1 MSFAIRN
8 TSYTVWFWIIFSI
21 TSLCGI
27 AFSMHYFSRAF
38 PLVSVDLTMNRA
50 QALEK
55 ASLNAHELKIG
66 PESFQQAALFHTDE
80 LAKLY
85 IEFEAGDANTF
96 KDIVSRHIYEPY
108 VWQVR
113 HFAQGSKHE
122 ATFIF
127 TPSGQKYGF
136 LEVIPET
143 TSGAALASHEAQKIA
158 QTGASEQWG
167 INFSDYKLVD
177 ASQEVM
183 LSKRVDHAFTYEKNN
198 EHIGKATYRLRLV
211 VRGDKL
217 SEILPFVKVPE
228 EFIARYTELRS
239 ANQGIAMIAGGI
251 FLLVYL
257 LGGCGFGLAFLVR
270 NRSAL
275 WKPALVAAFVVSALN
290 FLANLNQMP
299 LLWMHYP
306 TALGMNQFL
315 LKNLIIYI
323 FGFLVS
329 VAMLSVIFVTSEGLT
344 RKGFKA
350 HPQLWKVW
358 KSCAASS
365 YEIVGR
371 TAGGYLLVGFMLAF
385 IVALYSF
392 SIRYLGW
399 WIPSD
404 HLTNPNILATYFPWL
419 NAVASSLHAGF
430 MEECGFRALPI
441 AAAAIL
447 GNRFGKRSWWI
458 AGAVVLQAFVFGA
471 MHATYPALPA
481 YARLIELIIPSF
493 MFAVVYLRYG
503 LLPVIITHA
512 VFDLVLFSI
521 PLFVTE
527 AAGAWINQIFV
538 IMIGLV
544 PAIIV
549 LMAIIRK
556 GGMHK
561 LSEDYSNASWQP
573 VVSTVAYSSSIT
585 EPIFTTTVSHKAR
598 RILFT
603 ITALIGVIGFM
614 VIKMRTEDSVGV
626 TVSRGQAIDL
636 AKHAW
641 QEKGVV
647 FDSQWRALGVAYTGL
662 EASNT
667 LQHKFVWQHGGKSV
681 YQNLIYSYLLQPR
694 FVVRFVRFERPVAER
709 VEEYQAV
716 VSGDGKIRRMV
727 HILPEDAAGKH
738 LSEQEARDKAVQS
751 LQITYQLNPAQLE
764 EISVIGQKRPHRQDW
779 FFVFADKQA
788 YDQSGG
794 QARISVTIQ
803 GDEIADSEQFIYL
816 PDEWVR
822 EQSNIQEIRNILRMV
837 SLLAVMLIFFILL
850 FMIRGRP
857 VSYKA
862 KILVFGGAFGT
873 LVFDL
878 ANKFAQTEALF
889 GTKQTYMFQLLSTIG
904 VGLFSGIIF
913 ALLMTFFVLYS
924 IAGSKRNSF
933 ALPASQAVLIGGALA
948 MSVTGLPA
956 IGFKLFPLPLPTW
969 GNYQYVIFSIQSLGV
984 IINFSIGYL
993 LLTSIAL
1000 FIVRGLN
1007 FFQQRISH
1015 KTVSLFGMCMFMG
1028 IIGVGAI
1035 SPYETV
1041 YTLLMQGVVVGLVLY
1056 VVYKF
1061 FVQYDPRITVVMT
1074 WFGVVFGA
1082 VLNEMLNI
1090 GPTPGLFVAILVSGL
1105 LCYLLVKTLHV
1116 KQSKV
1121 SARDS

>member
-1 MSFAIRN
+1 MSFVVRHA
-8 TSYTVWFWIIFSI
+8 SYAVWFWIIFGI

-27 AFSMHYFSRAF
+27 AFSIHYFSRAF
-38 PLVSVDLTMNRA
+38 PLVTVDLTMDRA
-50 QALEK
+50 QALK
-55 ASLNAHELKIG
+55 TASLNAHELQIG
-66 PESFQQAALFHTDE
+66 PESFQQAALFYTDE

-96 KDIVSRHIYEPY
+96 KEIVARHIYEPY

-113 HFAQGSKHE
+113 HFEQGSKHE

-143 TSGAALASHEAQKIA
+143 VSGAALTSQEAQNIGQA
-158 QTGASEQWG
+158 AASEQWG
-167 INFSDYKLVD
+167 INFNDYKLVD

-183 LSKRVDHAFTYEKNN
+183 LSKRVDHAFTYEKIN
-198 EHIGKATYRLRLV
+198 EQIGKATYRLRV
-211 VRGDKL
+211 MVRGDKL
-217 SEILPFVKVPE
+217 SGVLPFVKVPE

-275 WKPALVAAFVVSALN
+275 WKPTLVAAFVVSALN

-315 LKNLIIYI
+315 IKNLIIYI

-344 RKGFKA
+344 RKAFKA
-350 HPQLWKVW
+350 HPQFWRVW
-358 KSCAASS
+358 ESCAASS
-365 YEIVGR
+365 YGIVGR

-404 HLTNPNILATYFPWL
+404 HLTNPNILSTYFPWL

-458 AGAVVLQAFVFGA
+458 AGAVILQAVVFGA

-493 MFAVVYLRYG
+493 MFAAVYLKYG

-521 PLFVTE
+521 PLFVAD
-527 AAGAWINQIFV
+527 AAGAWVNQALV
-538 IMIGLV
+538 ILIGLV
-544 PAIIV
+544 PAIMVII
-549 LMAIIRK
+549 AIIRR

-561 LSEDYSNASWQP
+561 LSEDYSNAAWQP
-573 VVSTVAYSSSIT
+573 VAPTVVYSSSIT
-585 EPIFTTTVSHKAR
+585 EPVLSTTVSHKAR
-598 RILFT
+598 HILFA
-603 ITALIGVIGFM
+603 IAVIIGVIGFL
-614 VIKMRTEDSVGV
+614 VIKMRTEDSVGI
-626 TVSRGQAIDL
+626 TVSRGQAIEL

-647 FDSQWRALGVAYTGL
+647 FDSEWRALGVAYTGL

-667 LQHKFVWQHGGKSV
+667 LQHKFVWQHGGKPV
-681 YQNLIYSYLLQPR
+681 YQNLIHSYLLQPR

-709 VEEYQAV
+709 AEEYQAV
-716 VSGDGKIRRMV
+716 ISGDGKIRRMV
-727 HILPEDAAGKH
+727 HILPEDAAGKY
-738 LSEQEARDKAVQS
+738 LSEQDARDKVVRS
-751 LQITYQLNPAQLE
+751 LQITYQLDSAQLE
-764 EISVIGQKRPHRQDW
+764 EISVIGQQRPHRQDW
-779 FFVFADKQA
+779 VFVFADKQA

-794 QARISVTIQ
+794 QARISVTVQ

-822 EQSNIQEIRNILRMV
+822 EQSNIQETRNSLRMV
-837 SLLAVMLIFFILL
+837 SLLAVMLVFFILL
-850 FMIRGRP
+850 FMMRGP
-857 VSYKA
+857 AVSYKT
-862 KILVFGGAFGT
+862 KILVFGGVFG
-873 LVFDL
+873 VFALDL

-889 GTKQTYMFQLLSTIG
+889 GTKQTYMFQLFSNIG
-904 VGLFSGIIF
+904 VGLFSSIIL
-913 ALLMTFFVLYS
+913 ALLGTFFVLHS

-933 ALPASQAVLIGGALA
+933 ALPVSQAILIGGALA
-948 MSVTGLPA
+948 MSMTGFVA
-956 IGFKLFPLPLPTW
+956 IGYKLFPLPLPTW
-969 GNYQYVIFSIQSLGV
+969 GNYQHVIFSVQSLGV
-984 IINFSIGYL
+984 IINSSIVYL
-993 LLTSIAL
+993 LLTSIML

-1007 FFQQRISH
+1007 SFQHKISYR
-1015 KTVSLFGMCMFMG
+1015 TGLLFGVCMFVG
-1028 IIGVGAI
+1028 VIGVGAI
-1035 SPYETV
+1035 SPYESL
-1041 YTLLMQGVVVGLVLY
+1041 YRLLMQGVVAGLVLY
-1056 VVYKF
+1056 MVYKF
-1061 FVQYDPRITVVMT
+1061 FVQYDARIVVVMT
-1074 WFGVVFGA
+1074 WFGVVLGA
-1082 VLNEMLNI
+1082 VTNEMLNI
-1090 GPTPGLFVAILVSGL
+1090 GPTPGLFVAILVSGF
-1105 LCYLLVKTLHV
+1105 LCYLLVRALHA
-1116 KQSKV
+1116 KQSNV
-1121 SARDS
+1121 SVI